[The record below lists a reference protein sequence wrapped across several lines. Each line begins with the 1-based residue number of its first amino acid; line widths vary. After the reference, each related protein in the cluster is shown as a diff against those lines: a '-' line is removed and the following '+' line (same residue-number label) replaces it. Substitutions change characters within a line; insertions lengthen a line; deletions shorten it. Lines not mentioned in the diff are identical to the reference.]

1 MSGKPIPVFGSGS
14 IENVARSIGD
24 LYTGSVLTRVI
35 TEAKLA
41 KHDPGE
47 GVTKWRRVAEAVG
60 LQQNHQQDGQP
71 LISMVIS
78 AMKPERHT
86 GDPHAANRCRDEINV
101 ILSLSGLT
109 VHEDGT
115 VHRVSKATTLDEAQ
129 RRAKLMRSHLERTGA
144 HAEVLKQC
152 RPELLKSDHYEAV
165 FESIKGLGARIRKIG
180 DVDLDGRKLIQA
192 TMLGQVP
199 TVKINDRITETQ
211 KNEQTGVALLAEGL
225 FAAFR
230 NPTAHEPRL
239 TWTMSEQ
246 DAFDVLGIV
255 SLIHRRL
262 DAVDEH

>member
-14 IENVARSIGD
+14 IETIARSIGD
-24 LYTGSVLTRVI
+24 LYKGSVLTHVI
-35 TEAKLA
+35 AEANLGS
-41 KHDPGE
+41 HDTGE
-47 GVTKWRRVAEAVG
+47 GGTKWRRVAEAIR
-60 LQQNHQQDGQP
+60 LQQNKQQDGRP

-86 GDPHAANRCRDEINV
+86 DKPHAANQCRDEINV
-101 ILSLSGLT
+101 VLALSGL
-109 VHEDGT
+109 VVREDGT
-115 VHRVSKATTLDEAQ
+115 VSRSSKATTLDEAQ
-129 RRAKLMRSHLERTGA
+129 GRAKLMRSHLERTGA
-144 HAEVLKQC
+144 HPEVLKQC

-180 DVDLDGRKLIQA
+180 DEDLDGRKLIQA
-192 TMLGQVP
+192 TMLGQMPSVR
-199 TVKINDRITETQ
+199 INDRITETQ
-211 KNEQTGVALLAEGL
+211 RNEQTGVALLAEGL